1 MAISLLLGY
10 VTALRLSPTFV
21 LFANR
26 SIPGPASPASVHLI
40 DFYVTISGVVEVK
53 LSTPKHVNLAVVFD
67 CIISINGDFP
77 GLVDIEGEFLI
88 WRGKGRGRLQ

>member
-1 MAISLLLGY
+1 MAISLLLGCA
-10 VTALRLSPTFV
+10 TALRLSPTFD

-26 SIPGPASPASVHLI
+26 SLTSPASVHLI